1 MKTVMMEAVVKEV
14 AMEAE
19 RMSSLNYW
27 DERHSLYRRDKIKTD
42 EWLDEFHTIIE
53 KCTTPIL
60 DIGCGGGNDTL
71 FFIQKGKKVISCDQS
86 PNAIANIMNNFPE
99 VQETRCF
106 NFLDGFDFDDNSF
119 EIICADLCLHYFRM
133 DDTQNI
139 LRELK
144 RILVPGG
151 HIFVR
156 VNSVRDVL
164 HGAGQGEEVE
174 KHLYKTEEGMI
185 KRFFDKEDIES
196 IFSAFDIG
204 FCEEQ
209 IMTRYSSEKIVY
221 SVCLSK

>member
-1 MKTVMMEAVVKEV
+1 
-14 AMEAE
+14 MEAE

-42 EWLDEFHTIIE
+42 EWLEEFQTLIE

-144 RILVPGG
+144 RILVPEG

-174 KHLYKTEEGMI
+174 KHLNKTEEGMI